1 MDGAMTD
8 TRYIGRFA
16 PSPTGPLH
24 RGSLIAALA
33 SWLDARAAGGEW
45 RLRIDDVDRGRA
57 RVSAARDIRAALEVL
72 GLEWDG
78 PVQVQDARRDHYQAA
93 LERLQASGDAYP
105 CACTRREVAA
115 GGEAGPAGIIYPE
128 TCRDGLPAGRE
139 ARSWRFR
146 VPDGPLGF
154 EDRRLGPQSLVPAAV
169 IGDFVIRR
177 GDGLHAYHLAMV
189 VDDAALGVTDV
200 VRGADLLPATPPQML
215 LRSALGLPQ
224 PRHLH
229 VPVATDPQG
238 RKLSKTNAAPPV
250 DTRRAGAAVA
260 DALAFLGHP
269 PPADLADAP
278 PAMLLEWAVGHWQSG
293 AIARDDLASG
303 LQHPQYRVHKV

>member
-1 MDGAMTD
+1 MTD
-8 TRYIGRFA
+8 THTIGRFA

-45 RLRIDDVDRGRA
+45 RLRIDDVDRGRSRA
-57 RVSAARDIRAALEVL
+57 SAARDIRTALEAL

-78 PVQVQDARRDHYQAA
+78 AVQYQNSRREHYQAA
-93 LERLQASGDAYP
+93 LEQLQRSGHAYP

-115 GGEAGPAGIIYPE
+115 LGEVGPAGIIYPG
-128 TCRDGLPAGRE
+128 TCRAGLPAGRD

-146 VPDGPLGF
+146 VPEGTLSF
-154 EDRRLGPQSLVPAAV
+154 VDRRLGPQSFVPAAA

-200 VRGADLLPATPPQML
+200 VRGADLLAATPAQLML
-215 LRSALGLPQ
+215 REALGLPE

-229 VPVATDPQG
+229 VPVATDPRG
-238 RKLSKTNAAPPV
+238 RKLSKTNAAPAV

-260 DALAFLGHP
+260 DALGFLGHP

-278 PAMLLEWAVGHWQSG
+278 PAMILEWGVTHWQSR
-293 AIARDDLASG
+293 AIPDNGLASG
-303 LQHPQYRVHKV
+303 LQHPQYTGYKI